1 LALIAVTA
9 SSPEE
14 AAPYVES
21 IQSRSGEAKV
31 VVPADFTGVDA
42 AMDGVSGLLLCG
54 GHDIDPTYYGESDD
68 PKAKAHQPERDEM
81 ELAMVRYVVERDMPV
96 LAICRGMQLLN
107 VAFGGKLIQD
117 LPNHR
122 GTNEEPSIQH
132 PVFVSPGSKL
142 GALLGAGAIYRTN
155 SLHHQG
161 VVEFNRA
168 PSLLA
173 SAYHPDDG
181 VIEGL
186 ESPEHKWLFG
196 VQCHVEREREV
207 PRSFL
212 SLWEWLVGWAERYE
226 DGDME

>member
-1 LALIAVTA
+1 MALIAVTA
-9 SSPEE
+9 SSQGE

-21 IQSRSGEAKV
+21 IHARAGDARV
-31 VVPADFTGVDA
+31 VVPDEFSGVDG

-54 GHDIDPTYYGESDD
+54 GYDIDPSYYGEEDG
-68 PKAKAHQPERDEM
+68 PAAKSHYPERDEM
-81 ELAMVRYVVERDMPV
+81 ELAMVRYAVERDMPV

-107 VAFGGKLIQD
+107 VAFGGKLVQD
-117 LPNHR
+117 MPNHR
-122 GTNEEPSIQH
+122 GTDEEPSITH

-161 VVEFNRA
+161 VVEANRA
-168 PSLLA
+168 ASLLA

-196 VQCHVEREREV
+196 VQCHIELESEV

-212 SLWEWLVGWAERYE
+212 GLWEWLVGWAERYE
-226 DGDME
+226 EGDMG